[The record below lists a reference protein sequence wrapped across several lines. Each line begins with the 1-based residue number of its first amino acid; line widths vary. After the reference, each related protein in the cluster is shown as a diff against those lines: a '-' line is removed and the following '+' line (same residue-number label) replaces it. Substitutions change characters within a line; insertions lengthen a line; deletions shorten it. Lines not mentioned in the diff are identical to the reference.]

1 MPTFSEQ
8 VSGQLG
14 GVRGMVESSI
24 PVLAFVIVNIT
35 WELRPAV
42 VGAVLAAL
50 AIAAFRLRRRQS
62 VRHAMNGLVGVGIGA
77 FIALRT
83 GSAADFYVPGILIG
97 LGYGVVMIV
106 SVLLRRPIVGWI
118 WSVIA
123 DKGATRW
130 RDDDGLRRTFGWLTL
145 VWAAMY
151 LSKVVLQS
159 GVYFADA
166 LSDDQKAT
174 ILGIIRIGLGFPP
187 YAVLAGL
194 TVWAVR
200 RHLRTREP
208 LGA

>member
-1 MPTFSEQ
+1 
-8 VSGQLG
+8 
-14 GVRGMVESSI
+14 
-24 PVLAFVIVNIT
+24 
-35 WELRPAV
+35 
-42 VGAVLAAL
+42 
-50 AIAAFRLRRRQS
+50 
-62 VRHAMNGLVGVGIGA
+62 
-77 FIALRT
+77 
-83 GSAADFYVPGILIG
+83 
-97 LGYGVVMIV
+97 MIV